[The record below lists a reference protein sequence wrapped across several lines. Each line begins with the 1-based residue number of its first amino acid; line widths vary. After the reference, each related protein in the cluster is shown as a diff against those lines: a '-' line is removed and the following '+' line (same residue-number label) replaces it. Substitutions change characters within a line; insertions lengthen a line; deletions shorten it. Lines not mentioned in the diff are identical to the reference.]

1 MILGFPPFE
10 RQHTYKWEGG
20 IILLNEISVNH
31 HCYISSFSYFAQI
44 AKTKFSLQIWRPSS
58 SPDEFIFVMEIKEI
72 ANRIGLH
79 ETDVSDAISEHFPL
93 LPGDKTGLYFTGRN
107 PIPFDYSSVCEQVGL
122 LYYHKAETLSYGQK
136 VRFLKKVERNNICR
150 YYSLS
155 LYMRVIGKDTI

>member
-31 HCYISSFSYFAQI
+31 HCYISSFSYYAQI
-44 AKTKFSLQIWRPSS
+44 SKTKFSLQVWRPKST
-58 SPDEFIFVMEIKEI
+58 PDEFIFVMEIKEV

-79 ETDVSDAISEHFPL
+79 ETDVSDAISERFAL
-93 LPGDKTGLYFTGRN
+93 LPGDKIGLHFTGRN
-107 PIPFDYSSVCEQVGL
+107 PIPFDYSSVCEQAGL
-122 LYYHKAETLSYGQK
+122 LYYHKAEALSYGQQ

-155 LYMRVIGKDTI
+155 LYLRVIGKETI